1 MWLSLRPRQ
10 GTRVLHPQG
19 CLAEAASR
27 PGPGSMTRLLAT
39 DRDLGNRGNARL
51 TNRRLLSGAGY
62 RADIEA
68 NSRCRFEGRSGFGL
82 SDARRSAQGLET
94 DMCPI
99 RLATNDLG
107 ARGAGPAATVCTPV
121 IAARRPI
128 PVHSSGEP
136 CWISGRSSHQFWRGM
151 SSGSG
156 TCSPCDIR
164 RPNRW
169 SAPRLSGDG

>member
-1 MWLSLRPRQ
+1 MWLSLLPRQ
-10 GTRVLHPQG
+10 GGRGLLHPQG

-39 DRDLGNRGNARL
+39 DRDSGNQGNARL
-51 TNRRLLSGAGY
+51 TNGVPCPELPQSGH
-62 RADIEA
+62 IEV
-68 NSRCRFEGRSGFGL
+68 NSRCRFEGRSRFGL
-82 SDARRSAQGLET
+82 SDARRSAYGPKT

-107 ARGAGPAATVCTPV
+107 ARGAGPAATVCIPI
-121 IAARRPI
+121 IAAQRPI

-136 CWISGRSSHQFWRGM
+136 CSISGRSSHQFWRGM

-156 TCSPCDIR
+156 TCSPYDIR
-164 RPNRW
+164 
-169 SAPRLSGDG
+169 